1 MINKNLQFTARVSY
15 VISSFFHLFYCSP
28 TSSWI
33 YLVLPSFLVQRPAH
47 SQVDGLLPY
56 NPHPSLYFFDFY
68 FFLVSTDAN
77 SFDEIDSKKSRH
89 GPPRSPALL
98 SLIKSSGARHCI
110 ERGGGYFVLFFFLL
124 SFSSSSSSSSGVFFY
139 FLSCGL
145 WDAIRRI
152 EMQSLQYQGVRMKA
166 MGPKDGGGGGG
177 LGLHRF
183 IGRHTLHGQ
192 IGPSS
197 MTIIAGEVS
206 DNPKPEGPEAGDRE
220 REREKSQ
227 PTRAARKW

>member
-124 SFSSSSSSSSGVFFY
+124 SFSSSSSSSSGVFFISSPAAY
-139 FLSCGL
+139 GTRFAVLKCSRSN
-145 WDAIRRI
+145 I
-152 EMQSLQYQGVRMKA
+152 KA
-166 MGPKDGGGGGG
+166 FG
-177 LGLHRF
+177 
-183 IGRHTLHGQ
+183 
-192 IGPSS
+192 
-197 MTIIAGEVS
+197 
-206 DNPKPEGPEAGDRE
+206 
-220 REREKSQ
+220 
-227 PTRAARKW
+227 